1 MTEGWS
7 PQRRVLAGLGAMLVV
22 ELLEQAFGLR
32 RRVARAV
39 ALRLYEFDRTTRHG
53 LHRDEIGML
62 IAGLS
67 GARRSHR

>member
-1 MTEGWS
+1 MTEGWD
-7 PQRRVLAGLGAMLVV
+7 PKRRVLAGLGAMLVL

-53 LHRDEIGML
+53 MHRDEIGML
-62 IAGLS
+62 IAGLT